1 MTANPIMR
9 LLQKLFAPSGYALD
23 PQRTAAARRDFD
35 VERGFDRYA
44 EFCRTRLSR
53 PIPPGEDEITAR
65 GVELLPILT
74 EARAAEM
81 LASLEAAS
89 SGIQPNDKG
98 IDYSEVLAFDRAD
111 ALLPV
116 FEEVLRGAVDD
127 KLLRQFGSEYLIY
140 SFAVIRTLP
149 KSDVRRSFLWHC
161 DRGPR
166 RFLKILM
173 YLNGTES
180 HGGNTEFLDRSTT
193 QEFERLGYVFG
204 PNKRRSADLAPL
216 ARKNG
221 LRYEPRT
228 WPIKGG
234 EALLFEP
241 AGVLHRGIMP
251 SRGSRYLLS
260 IMLTPSPIPW
270 RQAFA
275 ATART
280 RFCETNAGA
289 WPAHARDLLAAIGC
303 DPREARLD
311 AAA

>member
-1 MTANPIMR
+1 MS
-9 LLQKLFAPSGYALD
+9 LLQKLFAPSSYALD
-23 PQRTAAARRDFD
+23 PRRTTAARRDFD

-44 EFCRTRLSR
+44 EFCRGRLTRA
-53 PIPPGEDEITAR
+53 IPPGEDAIAAA
-65 GVELLPILT
+65 GVELLPILSA
-74 EARAAEM
+74 ARAAEV
-81 LASLEAAS
+81 LSAIKAAS

-116 FEEVLRGAVDD
+116 FEEVLGGAVDE

-140 SFAVIRTLP
+140 SYGVIRTLP
-149 KSDVRRSFLWHC
+149 RSESRRSFLWHC

-166 RFLKILM
+166 RFLKILL

-193 QEFERLGYVFG
+193 QDFERLGYVFG

-221 LRYEPRT
+221 IRYEPRL
-228 WPIKGG
+228 WPIRGG

-241 AGVLHRGIMP
+241 AGALHRGIMP
-251 SRGSRYLLS
+251 SRGERYLLS
-260 IMLTPSPIPW
+260 LMLTPSPLPW
-270 RQAFA
+270 RTAFDA
-275 ATART
+275 AART

-289 WPAHARDLLAAIGC
+289 WPAHARDLLAAIGL
-303 DPREARLD
+303 DPAEARLH
-311 AAA
+311 AVA

>member
-1 MTANPIMR
+1 MS
-9 LLQKLFAPSGYALD
+9 LLQKFFAPFSYALD
-23 PQRTAAARRDFD
+23 PRRTAAARHDFD

-44 EFCRTRLSR
+44 EFCRRRLAR
-53 PIPPGEDEITAR
+53 PVPSGADEIAAA
-65 GVELLPILT
+65 GVELLPILSA
-74 EARAAEM
+74 ARAAEV
-81 LASLEAAS
+81 LSAIKAAS

-116 FEEVLRGAVDD
+116 FEEVLGDAVDE

-140 SFAVIRTLP
+140 SYGVIRTLP
-149 KSDVRRSFLWHC
+149 RSESRRSFLWHC

-166 RFLKILM
+166 RFLKILL

-221 LRYEPRT
+221 VRYEPRL

-241 AGVLHRGIMP
+241 AGALHRGIMP
-251 SRGSRYLLS
+251 SRGERYLLS
-260 IMLTPSPIPW
+260 LMLMPSPLPW
-270 RQAFA
+270 RAAFEA
-275 ATART
+275 AART

-289 WPAHARDLLAAIGC
+289 WPAHARDLLAAIGL
-303 DPREARLD
+303 DPTEASLH
-311 AAA
+311 AA